1 MRLLSWYAA
10 SEAAE
15 LSNPD
20 ILGGSGFEDR
30 RDIGGYKIIGLLGV
44 GGMGSVYRVQN
55 LITDR
60 QEAPK
65 VLLPDLRTAPDLAE
79 RFGRE
84 IKTHASLEH
93 LNIASL
99 RTAVKL
105 DNQLLMI
112 MELVDRIT
120 LEQRLR
126 QAPIDLLQGVDW
138 MIPLLSALSCAHARG
153 VIHRDIKPANIMI
166 TPENSLKLTDFVA
179 SMAADNR
186 LTRMAIGS
194 LHYMSPEQIQA
205 GQPDARSDLYSL
217 GVTF

>member
-1 MRLLSWYAA
+1 VALK
-10 SEAAE
+10 
-15 LSNPD
+15 
-20 ILGGSGFEDR
+20 
-30 RDIGGYKIIGLLGV
+30 IGETIGDYKIIGLLGV

-60 QEAPK
+60 QEPLK

-84 IKTHASLEH
+84 IKIHASLEH

-112 MELVDRIT
+112 MELVDGIT

-126 QAPIDLLQGVDW
+126 QAPIDLWQGVDW
-138 MIPLLSALSCAHARG
+138 MIQLALGALVCPCPPC
-153 VIHRDIKPANIMI
+153 D
-166 TPENSLKLTDFVA
+166 
-179 SMAADNR
+179 
-186 LTRMAIGS
+186 
-194 LHYMSPEQIQA
+194 SP
-205 GQPDARSDLYSL
+205 
-217 GVTF
+217 